1 MTKGVQL
8 RLPIEVRANKVLRYI
23 QAYQLENGVAPTLR
37 EIADEFEVTIR
48 AAQVWVNLLVE
59 QKRVDRQD
67 KVIRGLRVREGQHG
81 E

>member
-1 MTKGVQL
+1 MTKAAQV
-8 RLPIEVRANKVLRYI
+8 RLPITVRADKVLNYI
-23 QAYQLENGVAPTLR
+23 REYQLENGFAPTLR
-37 EIADEFEVTIR
+37 EIADEFEVTMR

-59 QKRVDRQD
+59 QKRLERQD